1 MQNRQFT
8 IQDYLDIL
16 LRRWQLIVILFVII
30 PTIIIPIGLKLP
42 KKYLSSTLIMVEKQQ
57 VPSEYIKTTVAVDI
71 AERMQTISQQI
82 MSRSLLEKVIATLN
96 IYASSKEPMDLKVE
110 RLSKNINIQ
119 VKGKNAFTIS
129 FKGDDPEMVM
139 KVVNTLTSL
148 FIDEN
153 LKIREQQAA
162 GTSEFLE
169 GELKSIKDKLESRE
183 KALKEYK
190 TQHIGELPEQQQAN
204 LASLNRFQLE
214 LQSITD
220 ALRSAEDRL
229 VIIQR
234 QSEDRKKELES
245 KIDVNPLQKKLDA
258 LRTSLADLQTRYTDK
273 YPDITRMKNEIK
285 ETEEKLKKEME
296 STKEEIMGDPDL
308 RRDPLYQNLL
318 NQIKNVEFEISTLR
332 ERQKSILEQ
341 TKLYHQRVENTP
353 AREQQLLT
361 LNRDYENLQK
371 NYNSLLNRKLEAQ
384 LSENLEKRQKG
395 ERFRIVDPANLP
407 QVPYWPDKKIILLAA
422 IGLGLGTGFGLAL
435 LLEFIIPGF
444 KKPHDVEDVIGL
456 PVFATIPN
464 FFSNAPKK
472 GLNKIWFLINK
483 RNK

>member
-1 MQNRQFT
+1 MQSKQFT
-8 IQDYLDIL
+8 LQDYLDIL
-16 LRRWQLIVILFVII
+16 LLRWWLIVICFII
-30 PTIIIPIGLKLP
+30 TAVIIIPIGFKLP
-42 KKYLSSTLIMVEKQQ
+42 KKYLSSTLILVEKQQ
-57 VPSEYIKTTVAVDI
+57 IPSEYIKTTVGVDI

-82 MSRSLLEKVIATLN
+82 MSRSLLEKVITALN
-96 IYASSKEPMDLKVE
+96 VYGTSKEPMDLKIE
-110 RLSKNINIQ
+110 KLRKNIDIQ

-139 KVVNTLTSL
+139 KVVNTLTSI

-190 TQHIGELPEQQQAN
+190 TKYIGELPEQIQAN
-204 LASLNRFQLE
+204 LAALTRFQLE
-214 LQSITD
+214 LQTTTE
-220 ALRSAEDRL
+220 ALRSAEDRMIL
-229 VIIQR
+229 TQKHA
-234 QSEDRKKELES
+234 EDRKKELQSQVE
-245 KIDVNPLQKKLDA
+245 VNPLQNRLDA
-258 LRTSLADLQTRYTDK
+258 MRIELTNLQTRYTDK
-273 YPDITRMKNEIK
+273 YPDIPRLKREIK

-296 STKEEIMGDPDL
+296 SKKEEPTARLNMDL
-308 RRDPLYQNLL
+308 LYQNIL
-318 NQIKNVEFEISTLR
+318 NQLKNIEIEIFTLK

-341 TKLYHQRVENTP
+341 TKLYQQRVEGTP
-353 AREQQLLT
+353 SREQQLIT

-395 ERFRIVDPANLP
+395 ERFRVVDPANLP
-407 QVPYWPDKKIILLAA
+407 QVPYWPDKKIILLVAVMA
-422 IGLGLGTGFGLAL
+422 GAGVGFGLVFV
-435 LLEFIIPGF
+435 LELMKLGF
-444 KKPHDVEDVIGL
+444 KKPQEVEDAIGL

-464 FFSNAPKK
+464 FSLFNENAGGFK
-472 GLNKIWFLINK
+472 GFIHTFYK
-483 RNK
+483 RG

>member
-1 MQNRQFT
+1 MEQKEERSKMQNRQFT

-214 LQSITD
+214 LQWITD

-229 VIIQR
+229 GIIQR
-234 QSEDRKKELES
+234 QAGGRKKELEG
-245 KIDVNPLQKKLDA
+245 KIGV
-258 LRTSLADLQTRYTDK
+258 
-273 YPDITRMKNEIK
+273 
-285 ETEEKLKKEME
+285 
-296 STKEEIMGDPDL
+296 
-308 RRDPLYQNLL
+308 NLL
-318 NQIKNVEFEISTLR
+318 
-332 ERQKSILEQ
+332 
-341 TKLYHQRVENTP
+341 
-353 AREQQLLT
+353 
-361 LNRDYENLQK
+361 
-371 NYNSLLNRKLEAQ
+371 
-384 LSENLEKRQKG
+384 
-395 ERFRIVDPANLP
+395 
-407 QVPYWPDKKIILLAA
+407 
-422 IGLGLGTGFGLAL
+422 
-435 LLEFIIPGF
+435 
-444 KKPHDVEDVIGL
+444 
-456 PVFATIPN
+456 
-464 FFSNAPKK
+464 
-472 GLNKIWFLINK
+472 
-483 RNK
+483 